1 MLSRSRR
8 SPGPPPVPEEPESDP
23 TNDAERLATIVN
35 PGMASP
41 SSALVTTVSPAQQFL
56 SRGTLAVYCAEPSL
70 LERLRS
76 ALNGGANVIAADSWK
91 PFERAAAGAVCSIAV
106 LPWPSDPVQL
116 AQLSALRERLPLQPL
131 VVVTEKDAENLR
143 LLKNLAVEEIVWI
156 HELEHEIL
164 GAVSRA
170 RGSSLLRQM
179 AAAVEKAEHLPP
191 RLRRALSH
199 AFRSEQPVR
208 SVIELAA
215 AMGCDRRTLW
225 RYWREGLG
233 PDHPLLPGHFLDWL
247 LLLRA
252 SALKAPGQK
261 WTAVAHQLGVHEH
274 TVARLAK
281 RLAGLSLRDVAAGGQ
296 PLVAR
301 LFATHVLRPLLTP
314 RP

>member
-1 MLSRSRR
+1 MPGLSGALIAST
-8 SPGPPPVPEEPESDP
+8 VP
-23 TNDAERLATIVN
+23 
-35 PGMASP
+35 
-41 SSALVTTVSPAQQFL
+41 PAQQYL
-56 SRGTLAVYCAEPSL
+56 MRGTLAVYCGDPAL

-76 ALNGGANVIAADSWK
+76 ALNGGSNVITADSWK

-106 LPWPSDPVQL
+106 LPWLSEPAQL
-116 AQLSALRERLPLQPL
+116 AQLSALRERLPLHPL

-143 LLKNLAVEEIVWI
+143 LLKHLAVEEIVWV
-156 HELEHEIL
+156 HEVDREIL

-179 AAAVEKAEHLPP
+179 AGAVEKAEHLPP

-215 AMGCDRRTLW
+215 AVGCDRRTLW
-225 RYWREGLG
+225 RYWREALG
-233 PDHPLLPGHFLDWL
+233 ADHPLLPGHFLDWL

-252 SALKAPGQK
+252 SALKAPGQR

-296 PLVAR
+296 PLIAR
-301 LFATHVLRPLLTP
+301 LFAIHVLRPLLTP
-314 RP
+314 GP

>member
-1 MLSRSRR
+1 M
-8 SPGPPPVPEEPESDP
+8 PGQ
-23 TNDAERLATIVN
+23 N
-35 PGMASP
+35 G
-41 SSALVTTVSPAQQFL
+41 ALTPAPAPAQQFL
-56 SRGTLAVYCAEPSL
+56 TRGTLAVYCGDPPL

-76 ALNGGANVIAADSWK
+76 ALDGSTNVIAADSWK

-106 LPWPSDPVQL
+106 LPWLSEPAQL

-143 LLKNLAVEEIVWI
+143 LLKHLAVEEIVWV
-156 HELEHEIL
+156 HEVEHEIL
-164 GAVSRA
+164 GAIGRA
-170 RGSSLLRQM
+170 RGTSLLRQM
-179 AAAVEKAEHLPP
+179 ASAVEKAEHLPP

-199 AFRSEQPVR
+199 AFRSERPVR

-215 AMGCDRRTLW
+215 AIGCDRRTLW
-225 RYWREGLG
+225 RYWREAMGAE
-233 PDHPLLPGHFLDWL
+233 HPLLPGHFLDWL

-252 SALKAPGQK
+252 SGLKAPGQR

-296 PLVAR
+296 PLIAR
-301 LFATHVLRPLLTP
+301 LFATRVLRPLLTP
-314 RP
+314 EP